1 MQKLIALLTV
11 SLLLIGCVQQ
21 APVPQTPPEPIPE
34 QVVEVVQPEPEPTPE
49 PEVEEGPQTR
59 EFSVEAKQ
67 WEFNPSTIT
76 VNQGD
81 TVKLTIKSVD
91 VTHGIVIPA
100 LGIDKRLESGKEVE
114 IEFVADKTGEFPFY
128 CAVFCGRGH
137 KGMTGTVIVE

>member
-1 MQKLIALLTV
+1 MQKLIALLAV

-34 QVVEVVQPEPEPTPE
+34 QVVEVVQPEPEPTPKL
-49 PEVEEGPQTR
+49 EVEEGPQTR

-91 VTHGIVIPA
+91 VAHGIAIPA
-100 LGIDKRLESGKEVE
+100 FGIDKQLESGKEVE

-128 CAVFCGRGH
+128 CAVFCGQGH
-137 KGMTGTVIVE
+137 KDMTGTIIVE

>member
-1 MQKLIALLTV
+1 MKKLIALVAL

-21 APVPQTPPEPIPE
+21 NPVPQTAPEPIPE
-34 QVVEVVQPEPEPTPE
+34 PVVEVVQPESEPTPE

-81 TVKLTIKSVD
+81 TVKLTIKSLD
-91 VTHGIVIPA
+91 VTHGLAIPTY
-100 LGIDKRLESGKEVE
+100 GIDERLEPGETVE

-137 KGMTGTVIVE
+137 KDMTGTVIVE